1 MFFLTSG
8 LGHSILEWLELEDE
22 TGAINWYR
30 SLYACDQFILTIDFL
45 GQRNLCLCKIL
56 VGMKRDVHV
65 MVTLCDID
73 LTLFMCCSGW
83 WQPGEGSFMLLSG
96 SVQSCVIPRT
106 PPHLRI
112 LVTVDQREPR
122 QTKKWK
128 RCHLLVVQHQHN
140 SEVMNTLLEISSD
153 DFRVCF
159 AVFSSAGRPLQIR
172 SNPCWKSSVV
182 HLRSRWAVVV
192 VTLEKS
198 GKNPRNSH
206 LLNQNRSTMVAG
218 RIGI

>member
-1 MFFLTSG
+1 MFFVTSG
-8 LGHSILEWLELEDE
+8 LGHGILEWLELEDE

-73 LTLFMCCSGW
+73 LTLFLCCSGW

-96 SVQSCVIPRT
+96 TVQSCVIPRT

-112 LVTVDQREPR
+112 LVTVDQDKPKINMMSFTCSSTSTQLWSYER
-122 QTKKWK
+122 
-128 RCHLLVVQHQHN
+128 
-140 SEVMNTLLEISSD
+140 LLEISSD
-153 DFRVCF
+153 DFGVCY
-159 AVFSSAGRPLQIR
+159 AVFSPLEDLCESGQTLAG
-172 SNPCWKSSVV
+172 NPAWC
-182 HLRSRWAVVV
+182 
-192 VTLEKS
+192 T
-198 GKNPRNSH
+198 
-206 LLNQNRSTMVAG
+206 
-218 RIGI
+218 